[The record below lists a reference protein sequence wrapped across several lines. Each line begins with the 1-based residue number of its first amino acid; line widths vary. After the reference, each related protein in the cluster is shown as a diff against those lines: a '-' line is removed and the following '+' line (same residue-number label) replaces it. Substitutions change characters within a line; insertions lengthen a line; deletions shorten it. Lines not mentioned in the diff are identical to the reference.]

1 MDNTDL
7 ILSKISKMMFAED
20 IEKDCETHGK
30 TTYRGNKD
38 YGYKCQQCEEDRK
51 ALELKKNTHQLYE
64 TYKFI
69 MRETGVNPNGKRFD
83 EWEFDDAQADRQ
95 KKIIQTL
102 ENLAEKLII
111 VRAGDRNG
119 KLPNILLVGG
129 TGSGKTMLS
138 NALAKAVY
146 RKAVMLD
153 ISSGVESYQAG
164 NKCVKLIK
172 SRDLTEQAKA
182 TWGDY
187 QSSEYQLIEHLSRF
201 ELLIIDDL
209 GDNDASGSE
218 AMIENDRGRVGQILD
233 KRYQKYPTVITTN
246 LTAEQVADHLGDRAW
261 DRLQENLIIIKCDWA
276 SYRQQV
282 AKVAYL

>member
-1 MDNTDL
+1 
-7 ILSKISKMMFAED
+7 MFSEEV
-20 IEKDCETHGK
+20 EKECESHGLTTHK
-30 TTYRGNKD
+30 GNKD
-38 YGYKCQQCEEDRK
+38 YGYKCVKCETERK
-51 ALELKKNTHQLYE
+51 DKELKENTYRLYE
-64 TYKFI
+64 TYKYI
-69 MRETGVNPNGKRFD
+69 MTENGVNPNGKRFD
-83 EWEFDDAQADRQ
+83 EWEFDSSQADRQ

-102 ENLAEKLII
+102 EGLAEKLII

-146 RKAVMLD
+146 RKAVTLD
-153 ISSGVESYQAG
+153 IKNGIESYQAG
-164 NKCVKLIK
+164 NKCAKLIK
-172 SRDLTEQAKA
+172 SRDITEQAKA

-187 QSSEYQLIEHLSRF
+187 QSSEYQLIEFLARF

-209 GDNDASGSE
+209 GDNDTASNE
-218 AMIENDRGRVGQILD
+218 DMAANDRGRVGQILD

-246 LTAEQVADHLGDRAW
+246 LDIEQVSAHLGDRAW

-276 SYRQQV
+276 SYRQSV

>member
-1 MDNTDL
+1 MNNTDE
-7 ILSKISKMMFAED
+7 ILRRISDLMFVESID
-20 IEKDCETHGK
+20 KECDSHGMTEHKGSPKYGHKCVKCENERK
-30 TTYRGNKD
+30 AKELKENTYR
-38 YGYKCQQCEEDRK
+38 
-51 ALELKKNTHQLYE
+51 LYE
-64 TYKFI
+64 TYKYI
-69 MRETGVNPNGKRFD
+69 MKENGVNPNGKRFD
-83 EWEFDDAQADRQ
+83 EWEFDAVQADRQ

-102 ENLAEKLII
+102 EGLAEKLII
-111 VRAGDRNG
+111 VRAGDRNA

-153 ISSGVESYQAG
+153 ISNSIESYQAG
-164 NKCVKLIK
+164 NKCAKLIK
-172 SRDLTEQAKA
+172 SRDITEQAKA

-187 QSSEYQLIEHLSRF
+187 QSSEYQLIEHLARF

-209 GDNDASGSE
+209 GDNDTASNE
-218 AMIENDRGRVGQILD
+218 DMAANDRGRVGQILD

-246 LTAEQVADHLGDRAW
+246 LDIEQVAGHLGDRAW

-276 SYRQQV
+276 SYRQSV

>member
-7 ILSKISKMMFAED
+7 ILSKLQKIMFAED
-20 IEKDCETHGK
+20 IEKDCDTHGM
-30 TTYRGNKD
+30 TTHRGNKD
-38 YGYKCQQCEEDRK
+38 YGYKCKQCESERK
-51 ALELKKNTHQLYE
+51 ERELKENTYKLYE
-64 TYKFI
+64 TYKYI
-69 MRETGVNPNGKRFD
+69 MTENGVNPNGKRFD
-83 EWEFDDAQADRQ
+83 EWDFDSNQADRQ
-95 KKIIQTL
+95 RNIIQTL
-102 ENLAEKLII
+102 EGLAEKLII

-119 KLPNILLVGG
+119 KLPNILLAGG

-146 RKAVMLD
+146 RKAVTLD
-153 ISSGVESYQAG
+153 INNGIESYQAG
-164 NKCVKLIK
+164 NKCAKLIK
-172 SRDLTEQAKA
+172 SRDITEQAKA

-209 GDNDASGSE
+209 GDNDTASNE
-218 AMIENDRGRVGQILD
+218 VMAANDKGRIGQILD
-233 KRYQKYPTVITTN
+233 KRYQKHPTVITTN
-246 LTAEQVADHLGDRAW
+246 LDVDGVAAHLGDRAW

-276 SYRQQV
+276 SYRQSV